1 MPANIL
7 RVGVEGFVQG
17 TGDDLPRE
25 FPLRRKGTFLSK
37 LTLQCLQI
45 LRDVLLLSSSD
56 SP

>member
-17 TGDDLPRE
+17 AGDDLPRE
-25 FPLRRKGTFLSK
+25 FPLRRKGTFPSK